1 MTIDLEDLA
10 QLPAM
15 MHTALEQAFNSV
27 IITDANFSD
36 GGPHIIYANKA
47 FCRMTGYDL
56 EELLGQ
62 SPRIL
67 QGPDTDQEVIERLRE
82 SLKYKTYFHGS
93 TVNYRKDGVAYDAEW
108 NITPVLDVNRELS
121 CFISIQ
127 QDVSFQ
133 KRAQRQMEM
142 LAGALNCASDAIFV
156 CDSSQRIVFVNE
168 SFERLTGYSHAEAL
182 GNTPSMLSG
191 GIKDEYSDETVSS
204 AIRERKTLVGIMR
217 NRHKNGGEYYVHQ
230 SISPL
235 EMTALDDIY
244 FVSISRDITG
254 RIRERQA
261 LEEMALQDSLTGILN
276 RRGAELLLASKMEE
290 ASTSEHS
297 LAVIIADVDRFK
309 RFNDSYGHEAGDL
322 VLKEAAKS
330 LRHSLRDGD
339 LVARWGGEEFLIALP
354 GAEGSTA
361 YKLVE
366 RLRNQLT
373 QISLEGL
380 PQITASFG
388 LAIYQPGESLAE
400 ALKRADSALYKAKS
414 AGRNRTEIA

>member
-10 QLPAM
+10 HLPAM
-15 MHTALEQAFNSV
+15 MHTALEQAFNAV

-56 EELLGQ
+56 EELLGE

-93 TVNYRKDGVAYDAEW
+93 TVNYRKDGVAYDVEW

-142 LAGALNCASDAIFV
+142 LAGALNCANDAIFV

-168 SFERLTGYSHAEAL
+168 SFERLTGYSYAEAV

-217 NRHKNGGEYYVHQ
+217 NRHKNGDEYYVHQ

-235 EMTALDDIY
+235 ETTALDDIY
-244 FVSISRDITG
+244 FVSISKDITR

-261 LEEMALQDSLTGILN
+261 LEEMALQDSLTGVLN

-322 VLKEAAKS
+322 VLKEVATS

-354 GAEGSTA
+354 GAEESTA

-366 RLRNQLT
+366 RLRNQLA
-373 QISLEGL
+373 QINLEGL